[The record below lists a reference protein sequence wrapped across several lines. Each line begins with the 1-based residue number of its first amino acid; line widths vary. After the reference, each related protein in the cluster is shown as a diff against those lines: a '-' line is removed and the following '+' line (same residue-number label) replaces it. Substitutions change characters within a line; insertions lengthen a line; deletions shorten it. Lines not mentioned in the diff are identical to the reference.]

1 MKLISSFKALDF
13 SRAPVKIYDPEDRGL
28 HSTWF
33 QSGLLVVGGPTME
46 LNVWDC
52 PAEQRLRVGVCQSKS
67 RTEAKLICEQVFRSG
82 EDAATATIIT
92 EPKQGNLFTAAFWNG
107 KVRLF
112 DLRQRRNTSVLDWHG
127 DHPGRYKVMSNSVV
141 RRLGIVLGESKHFT
155 SAR

>member
-1 MKLISSFKALDF
+1 MKHISSFKALDF

-28 HSTWF
+28 HSSWF
-33 QSGLLVVGGPTME
+33 RQSGLLVVGGPTKE

-52 PAEQRLRVGVCQSKS
+52 PAEQRLRVGGCLSKLS
-67 RTEAKLICEQVFRSG
+67 IVQKLMCGQVFQSG

-112 DLRQRRNTSVLDWHG
+112 DLRQNRNTSLV
-127 DHPGRYKVMSNSVV
+127 PG
-141 RRLGIVLGESKHFT
+141 E
-155 SAR
+155 